1 MTPEQKQEIDSILIQ
16 FEGLTFNHETR
27 KAMCDRLRDLLIGTA
42 EPKAVEEPEEEP
54 EEGSSR
60 YRVTIEETVTYN
72 VEVVAK
78 NEEQAG
84 EDAVEIF
91 LNSEDRDQKFFTSV
105 DERDVTNVELIGE

>member
-54 EEGSSR
+54 EAGSST
-60 YRVTIEETVTYN
+60 YRVTIEEVISYN
-72 VEVVAK
+72 VEVVAMD
-78 NEEQAG
+78 EEQAK
-84 EDAVEIF
+84 EDAVEIL
-91 LNSEDRDQKFFTSV
+91 LNAEDRDQKFFTSV
-105 DERDVTNVELIGE
+105 DERDVTAVEKIG